1 MATHGHFICFLP
13 FDLNFP
19 TLGHLVCEKSLK
31 PWYWGAL
38 LIPNCSQSYLC
49 AINTYGF
56 SWWIR
61 KFVKRDPSCYKF
73 NVDLSIFLVEFFK
86 IHRIRLA
93 NHHHGT
99 NHQLRENVFGYFFM
113 FASKNH
119 KSASNWAM
127 KKHLGCSGYI
137 GDEILVSCVGIILIV
152 RVNRG

>member
-1 MATHGHFICFLP
+1 MNPKICQE
-13 FDLNFP
+13 
-19 TLGHLVCEKSLK
+19 GSL
-31 PWYWGAL
+31 L
-38 LIPNCSQSYLC
+38 LQIQR
-49 AINTYGF
+49 GF
-56 SWWIR
+56 
-61 KFVKRDPSCYKF
+61 VY
-73 NVDLSIFLVEFFK
+73 IFGGIFK

-137 GDEILVSCVGIILIV
+137 GMKYSSVVWGLY
-152 RVNRG
+152 

>member
-1 MATHGHFICFLP
+1 MPLIHTDSVDESENLSRGIPLVTNSTWICLYFR
-13 FDLNFP
+13 
-19 TLGHLVCEKSLK
+19 
-31 PWYWGAL
+31 
-38 LIPNCSQSYLC
+38 
-49 AINTYGF
+49 
-56 SWWIR
+56 WI
-61 KFVKRDPSCYKF
+61 
-73 NVDLSIFLVEFFK
+73 FFK

-99 NHQLRENVFGYFFM
+99 NHQLRENVFGYFLM